1 MVKMDLKYPLWQH
14 GTPISL
20 RQCNGDDE
28 KTHDGDDDRDHNH
41 DNDDYGDYHGSNDL
55 EY

>member
-1 MVKMDLKYPLWQH
+1 MEPLF
-14 GTPISL
+14 PYA
-20 RQCNGDDE
+20 NGDDE
-28 KTHDGDDDRDHNH
+28 KTHDGDGDHDH